1 MKRRTLLSGA
11 AAAAATALPRS
22 FAIAQTDRSRTLRF
36 VPQANLTLLD
46 PIFTTALVTIN
57 HGWAIYDTLF
67 GANTAQEVKPQ
78 MAEGYAVSDDGR
90 TYTIKLREGLK
101 FHNGEPVRA
110 QDCVPSLQ
118 RWCARETIG
127 QTVAK
132 YVENWTAR
140 DDRTIEIKMT
150 RKLPIFIDAIAKG
163 GATVPF
169 IMPEHIAKTDPF
181 KQVTETIGSG
191 PFKFVKDQFVPGSSV
206 VYERNAGYVPR
217 QEKAEWTSG
226 GKVVHFD
233 RVKWKV
239 IPDSA
244 TASAALQA
252 GEIDWYEQVQADLI
266 PLLRKD
272 PNITIGSANPSG
284 FNGILRFNHLHPPFN
299 NVAIRRAVMMAVNQT
314 DYMASIT
321 GNDSSAFK
329 VCRAVLPCG
338 TPYGR
343 ELGVAAMPA
352 SVEKARAA
360 LKAAG
365 YNGEKVVIIN
375 PTDFVTIGPMGD
387 VTYDLLKQIGMNVE
401 IVETDWGTVTQR
413 RASKETVEKG
423 GWSILHT
430 WAPSV
435 VIGDPV
441 QQWFAR
447 GLGQSGWFGWY
458 QDDEIEQ
465 HSRDWLL
472 AETQPARDAAADAFQ
487 KRAFESVPF
496 VPIGQFQ
503 IRTAYR
509 KQLTGQIEATGAY
522 FWNIRRG

>member
-1 MKRRTLLSGA
+1 MKRRTLLA

-22 FAIAQTDRSRTLRF
+22 FAIAQPARARTLRF

-67 GANTAQEVKPQ
+67 GATRAQELKPQ
-78 MAEGYAVSDDGR
+78 MADGYTLSDDGR
-90 TYTIKLREGLK
+90 TYLIKLRDGLK

-110 QDCVPSLQ
+110 QDCAPSLQ
-118 RWCARETIG
+118 RWAARETIG

-132 YVENWTAR
+132 FVDEWGVQ
-140 DDRTIEIKMT
+140 DDRTIKITLKQ
-150 RKLPIFIDAIAKG
+150 KLPIFIDAIGKG
-163 GATVPF
+163 GASVPF
-169 IMPEHIAKTDPF
+169 IMPEHIARTDPF

-191 PFKFVKDQFVPGSSV
+191 PLKFVKSEFVPGSSV
-206 VYERNAGYVPR
+206 VYERNPDYVPR
-217 QEKAEWTSG
+217 QEAAEWTAG
-226 GKVVHFD
+226 GKMVHFD
-233 RVKWKV
+233 RVEWKV

-244 TASAALQA
+244 TASAALRS
-252 GEIDWYEQVQADLI
+252 GEIDWYEQVQADLV

-272 PNITIGSANPSG
+272 PNITIGSANPTG

-299 NVAIRRAVMMAVNQT
+299 NVAIRRAVMMAVNQA

-321 GNDSSAFK
+321 GNDPSAFR

-343 ELGVAAMPA
+343 EIGAAAMPGDLD
-352 SVEKARAA
+352 KARAA
-360 LKAAG
+360 LKEAG
-365 YNGEKVVIIN
+365 YNGEKVIIIN

-387 VTYDLLKQIGMNVE
+387 VTYDLLKRMGMNVE
-401 IVETDWGTVTQR
+401 IIETDWGTVTQR
-413 RASKETVEKG
+413 RASKEPPEKG
-423 GWSILHT
+423 GWNILHT

-447 GLGQSGWFGWY
+447 GLGPTGWFGWY
-458 QDDEIEQ
+458 QDDEAEKL
-465 HSRDWLL
+465 SREWLL
-472 AETQPARDAAADAFQ
+472 AQTQPDRDAAADAFQ
-487 KRAFESVPF
+487 KRAFDNVPF
-496 VPIGQFQ
+496 VPTGQFQ

-509 KQLTGQIEATGAY
+509 KNLIGQIEATGAY
-522 FWNIRRG
+522 FWNIRRT